1 VFRGE
6 RKMIPSFV
14 ISIVT
19 TKKLIRNGCPIYLAH
34 VKELRKGSLEL
45 TIIFI
50 VREFQNVFPEELP
63 RQPTREIEVNS
74 LKDHLYNTI
83 SL

>member
-1 VFRGE
+1 MFRGE
-6 RKMIPSFV
+6 RKIIRSFI

-19 TKKLIRNGCPIYLAH
+19 TKKLIRNGCPISLAH
-34 VKELRKGSLEL
+34 MKKLRKGSVEL

-63 RQPTREIEVNS
+63 RLLTREIEVNS
-74 LKDHLYNTI
+74 FKDHLCNTI

>member
-1 VFRGE
+1 
-6 RKMIPSFV
+6 MIPSFV

-34 VKELRKGSLEL
+34 VKELRKGSVEL

-50 VREFQNVFPEELP
+50 VREFQNVFPEELG
-63 RQPTREIEVNS
+63 
-74 LKDHLYNTI
+74 
-83 SL
+83 

>member
-1 VFRGE
+1 VFRRE
-6 RKMIPSFV
+6 RKIIPSFV

-19 TKKLIRNGCPIYLAH
+19 TKKLIRNRCPIYLAL
-34 VKELRKGSLEL
+34 VKELRKGSVEL

-50 VREFQNVFPEELP
+50 VREFQNVFLEELH
-63 RQPTREIEVNS
+63 RLLTREIEVNS

-83 SL
+83 SS

>member
-1 VFRGE
+1 MFRGE
-6 RKMIPSFV
+6 RKIIPSFV
-14 ISIVT
+14 ISIMT
-19 TKKLIRNGCPIYLAH
+19 TKKLIGNRCPIYLAL
-34 VKELRKGSLEL
+34 VKELRKGSVEL

-63 RQPTREIEVNS
+63 RLLTREIEVNS